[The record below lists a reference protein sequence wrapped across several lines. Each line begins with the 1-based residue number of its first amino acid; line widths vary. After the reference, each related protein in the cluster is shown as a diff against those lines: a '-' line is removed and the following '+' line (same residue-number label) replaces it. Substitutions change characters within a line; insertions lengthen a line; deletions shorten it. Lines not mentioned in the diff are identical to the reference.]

1 VLAVPLSLMEPLTYR
16 TPFIV
21 ATATCAMSWIMN
33 IVYVFILKHADN
45 RKNHRNEGVALHS
58 VMKKTVRWD
67 AIFDLSDIFWW
78 FLVVG
83 ILFGASMSPF
93 LHLSRLVKHIF
104 LCFYFFIFLILISL

>member
-1 VLAVPLSLMEPLTYR
+1 MEPLTYR

-33 IVYVFILKHADN
+33 IVYVFLLKHADS
-45 RKNHRNEGVALHS
+45 RKNHSKENVAFHS
-58 VMKKTVRWD
+58 VVEKKTVQWN
-67 AIFDLSDIFWW
+67 AIFDLSDIFSW

-93 LHLSRLVKHIF
+93 LHLSRLVKYICSLF
-104 LCFYFFIFLILISL
+104 FFIF